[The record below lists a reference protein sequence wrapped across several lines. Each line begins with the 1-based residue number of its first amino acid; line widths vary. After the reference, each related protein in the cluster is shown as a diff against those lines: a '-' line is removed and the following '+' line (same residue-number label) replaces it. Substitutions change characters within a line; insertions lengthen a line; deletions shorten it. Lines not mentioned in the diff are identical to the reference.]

1 MDLQHYVQQR
11 IEKLE
16 NTSEISHP
24 ADDVSLP
31 GHREA
36 RRSFEPETNF
46 KDFCEMIDA
55 ALIEIAG
62 RVMEIA
68 EGMTE
73 HNARLEKELMDARL
87 TALESAESVMDMAL
101 AVRKKARGFIND
113 DQRLCV
119 ADERRDKKDLADEC
133 ERVDA
138 VLSAVADAAQP
149 EAGARVSM
157 HEVGVA
163 ALFRKTR

>member
-11 IEKLE
+11 IEELE
-16 NTSEISHP
+16 GNPDYVDSAVDISP
-24 ADDVSLP
+24 P
-31 GHREA
+31 ERREE
-36 RRSFEPETNF
+36 RRSFEPDTNF

-55 ALIEIAG
+55 ALVEIAG

-101 AVRKKARGFIND
+101 AVRKKARGFIDD
-113 DQRLCV
+113 DQLPCPS
-119 ADERRDKKDLADEC
+119 DKQRDIEDLTDTSES
-133 ERVDA
+133 VDA

-149 EAGARVSM
+149 EATARVSM

-163 ALFRKTR
+163 ALFRQTR